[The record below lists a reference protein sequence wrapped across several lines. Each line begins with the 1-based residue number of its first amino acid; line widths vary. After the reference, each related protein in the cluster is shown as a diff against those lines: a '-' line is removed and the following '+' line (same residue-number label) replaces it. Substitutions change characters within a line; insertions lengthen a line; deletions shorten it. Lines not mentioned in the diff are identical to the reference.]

1 MEAFFQPPNEGYVK
15 TKLLCV
21 IAAAAFSSLA
31 AGPAQA
37 EESRKPEAQHEDK
50 TRTAEAEA
58 ARKAPAEKAPVH
70 QSQQEKMKTCNVEAG
85 KKNLHGDERRAFMSS
100 CLKG

>member
-1 MEAFFQPPNEGYVK
+1 VK

-21 IAAAAFSSLA
+21 IACVALSNLA
-31 AGPAQA
+31 VAPVRADDTH
-37 EESRKPEAQHEDK
+37 KPEVQHEEK

-58 ARKAPAEKAPVH
+58 PHKAAIEKAPVH
-70 QSQQEKMKTCNVEAG
+70 RSQQEKMKTCNVEAG